1 MTMRYEGSRL
11 RRNGT
16 RWAAVTCAAA
26 MAAVVPTTSAGAG
39 SRGATER
46 VSVATSGAQGSGG
59 SIPSPSLSD
68 DGRFVAFHTRA
79 ERLVAGDNNNR
90 EDVFVR
96 DRSTGTTL
104 LASINSNGQ
113 QGEGPSLF
121 PEMSG
126 NGRFVVFG
134 SGAPNLV
141 PGDTNADPPA
151 PTASAEA
158 IGRDVFVHDLVT
170 RLTTRESVTSTGAE
184 GRCFEP
190 ADPSQFRF
198 CGGGVAL
205 AEADINFDGRF
216 VAFAAN
222 AENMVAG
229 DTNGATDVFVRDRQA
244 GTTTRVSVGAGGVQG
259 NGASSEPSI
268 SADGRFVAFS
278 SLAFNL
284 VTGDTNGQ
292 RDVFVHDR
300 QTGTTTRV
308 SVVTGGA
315 QGCTGTQSGTPPS
328 GPFSCAASTGAG
340 ASSLP
345 SISDDGQVVAFA
357 SLATFFAPGDTNAS
371 SDIFVHDRA
380 TTTTTRV
387 SVGAGGAQASAGSF
401 FPALSGNGRF
411 VAFDSIAPNL
421 VAGDTN
427 ALSDAFVHD
436 RQTGTTTRVSLTR
449 TLAQGNGASYF
460 PALNADGRFVAFASD
475 ATNLVPGDSNTSPD
489 VFLHDRTGPTPFAN
503 GYRLVASDGG
513 IFSFG
518 DAPFFGSTGALK
530 LVQPIVGMASTPDNR
545 GYWLVAKDG
554 GIFAFG
560 NAGFYGSTGG
570 RTLTQPIVGM
580 AATPTGAGYWL
591 VGADGAVYPFGD
603 ARSFGSTAQLKLAQ
617 PIVGMAPTFSGRGY
631 WLVAADGGIFAFGD
645 ALFRGSTGALKLAK
659 PIVGMAATPTGG
671 GYHLVASDGGIFAYG
686 DAAFYGSTGALR
698 LNQPVVGMA
707 ANPSGRGY
715 WLVAT
720 DGGIFAF
727 GDAGFFGSTGSLR
740 LNQPINGM
748 AAGGA

>member
-1 MTMRYEGSRL
+1 MTMRYEGSRT
-11 RRNGT
+11 RKNGT
-16 RWAAVTCAAA
+16 RWAAVIGAAA
-26 MAAVVPTTSAGAG
+26 LAAVVPTSPAGAG

-46 VSVATSGAQGSGG
+46 VSVATSGAQGTGG

-126 NGRFVVFG
+126 NGRYVVFG

-158 IGRDVFVHDLVT
+158 IGRDIFVHDLVT

-190 ADPSQFRF
+190 SDRTQFRF

-205 AEADINFDGRF
+205 AEADISFDGRF

-222 AENMVAG
+222 AENMVPG

-244 GTTTRVSVGAGGVQG
+244 GTTTRVSVATGGAQG
-259 NGASSEPSI
+259 TGASSEPSI

-278 SLAFNL
+278 SLAPNL
-284 VTGDTNGQ
+284 VPGDTNGQ

-315 QGCTGTQSGTPPS
+315 QGCTGTGTPPT
-328 GPFSCAASTGAG
+328 CAASTGAG

-345 SISDDGQVVAFA
+345 SISDDGTVVAFA
-357 SLATFFAPGDTNAS
+357 SLATFFAAGDTNAA
-371 SDIFVHDRA
+371 SDIFVHDRS

-387 SVGAGGAQASAGSF
+387 SVGAGGAQGTEGSF
-401 FPALSGNGRF
+401 FPSISGNGRF

-427 ALSDAFVHD
+427 ALRDVFVHD
-436 RQTGTTTRVSLTR
+436 RQTGTTTRASITR
-449 TLAQGNGASYF
+449 TLAQASGASYF
-460 PALNADGRFVAFASD
+460 PTLNADGRFVAFASD
-475 ATNLVPGDSNTSPD
+475 ATNLVPGDTNAAPD
-489 VFLHDRTGPTPFAN
+489 VFVHDRTRPTPFAN

-518 DAPFFGSTGALK
+518 DAPFFGSTGSLK

-545 GYWLVAKDG
+545 GYWMVAKDG

-560 NAGFYGSTGG
+560 NAGFYGSTGD
-570 RTLTQPIVGM
+570 RT
-580 AATPTGAGYWL
+580 
-591 VGADGAVYPFGD
+591 
-603 ARSFGSTAQLKLAQ
+603 LAQ
-617 PIVGMAPTFSGRGY
+617 PFS
-631 WLVAADGGIFAFGD
+631 IPP
-645 ALFRGSTGALKLAK
+645 KLAIPMIGFASLMLPVDPWNPASPK
-659 PIVGMAATPTGG
+659 AKIPPSDAT
-671 GYHLVASDGGIFAYG
+671 
-686 DAAFYGSTGALR
+686 
-698 LNQPVVGMA
+698 M
-707 ANPSGRGY
+707 
-715 WLVAT
+715 
-720 DGGIFAF
+720 
-727 GDAGFFGSTGSLR
+727 
-740 LNQPINGM
+740 
-748 AAGGA
+748 